1 MISNNRHFPNILPN
15 LRQHPLL
22 QETPPLSTENMRIS
36 VNMFSPN
43 APSFGYSG
51 TVPVPVVY
59 SPRLQIVPLF
69 CSVCNIIVRTI
80 DQGHPK
86 TLRSDSFLSNSHVS
100 ATFSILLRFGEFLES
115 ENCAKFNDDGSL
127 MGRTNL
133 DTSV

>member
-1 MISNNRHFPNILPN
+1 LSMISNNRHFPNILPN

-59 SPRLQIVPLF
+59 SSRLQIVPLF

-80 DQGHPK
+80 DQGHSK
-86 TLRSDSFLSNSHVS
+86 TLIEI
-100 ATFSILLRFGEFLES
+100 ATCMVL
-115 ENCAKFNDDGSL
+115 
-127 MGRTNL
+127 
-133 DTSV
+133 